1 MTTNFQHFT
10 ASPLCAGLLIV
21 LGAVAVTPA
30 QADDRGMTLFGAVN
44 AYRVTCG
51 PVRHHPQLATAAQ
64 RHANDMLNS
73 GATLHT
79 GSDGSIPESRITD
92 AGVQSSRDSEIVYV
106 GTGSAATPEAAVDWW
121 MNQSPPH
128 RAIILDCGLTA
139 AGAATASDGNRMTA
153 VVDFIA

>member
-1 MTTNFQHFT
+1 
-10 ASPLCAGLLIV
+10 
-21 LGAVAVTPA
+21 
-30 QADDRGMTLFGAVN
+30 
-44 AYRVTCG
+44 
-51 PVRHHPQLATAAQ
+51 
-64 RHANDMLNS
+64 MLNS